1 MARIPTAAD
10 AGLGEQIARGPRF
23 NETQVPRSAFG
34 GGIGEA
40 MQQAGQQ
47 MQHADDQERHAQMLE
62 QRQAMAVREAEQRSK
77 ALARLKMGQDDL
89 LQAADEVG
97 QGIASGQITKD
108 GAAQAWRDRVNEVT
122 TATLADTPED
132 HRQAVQ
138 LDLAERAK
146 RLDRAVGQAVLKRG
160 QADTRANIGQIL
172 ESTGRQ
178 YMTDPQGAESLALT
192 TLRDLGPV
200 AGMAPDE
207 IAKAGQRWQE
217 TTRAAKGYSL
227 ITEARRDNKALD
239 AAIAR
244 INSDEFAALDPQ
256 RKAEILNQAEGFR
269 VANVQRA
276 EAAARLAQAR
286 HEHLLKTAEA
296 AYNAAAGI
304 VQTGKALSPEYIQQ
318 LTTATAGTPFAQAL
332 PELLK
337 QAPERSAFGMQPL
350 QAMDRTILDERARL
364 NAGGTNPAAEKRMQQ
379 LEHIRDQARK
389 DYEADPLP
397 AAQERGLLGQINP
410 LDTSNVQNLVS
421 GLGERLQQAALVSQ
435 QTGRTESP
443 LLRTEAEQL
452 GKSLSVLPVP
462 ERAAAVATLAGA
474 LGPQMAAALGKQMSP
489 KDEALGL
496 ALAMAGEKTPPI
508 SGLFGMKDPGGRY
521 TAELVLKG
529 QQAKKDGTSTKGS
542 KQPDMVA
549 SKWGAA
555 VAEYIGDA
563 LPQGVGD
570 QVRSAAVLIAHGIA
584 SEQGGELSGK
594 DLVRAARL
602 AVGGD
607 VIEYNGRKVALTG
620 GIDEDKLTQRMRSI
634 TAADTG
640 GDVMAGGRRMTA
652 GEFAAVARDAP
663 LMAVGKGQY
672 APLVQG
678 RPVLRADGTPLV
690 IGVR

>member
-10 AGLGEQIARGPRF
+10 AGLGEQIARGPRLS
-23 NETQVPRSAFG
+23 ETQIPRGAFG

-47 MQHADDQERHAQMLE
+47 MQHADAQERHAQMLE

-77 ALARLKMGQDDL
+77 ALARLKMGHDDL
-89 LQAADEVG
+89 LLAADEVG
-97 QGIASGQITKD
+97 QGIASGQIPKE

-138 LDLAERAK
+138 LDLTERAK

-207 IAKAGQRWQE
+207 IAKTGQRWQE

-227 ITEARRDNKALD
+227 ITEARRDNKSLD
-239 AAIAR
+239 VAIGR

-269 VANVQRA
+269 VSNIQRA
-276 EAAARLAQAR
+276 EAAARAAQAR
-286 HEHLLKTAEA
+286 HEHMLRTAEA
-296 AYNAAAGI
+296 AYTAAAGI
-304 VQTGKALSPEYIQQ
+304 VQTGKMLSPEYIQQ
-318 LTTATAGTPFAQAL
+318 LTTATAGTPFAKAL
-332 PELLK
+332 PDLLK
-337 QAPERSAFGMQPL
+337 QAPERSAFGMQSL
-350 QAMDRTILDERARL
+350 QDMDRAILDERGRL
-364 NAGGTNPAAEKRMQQ
+364 NTGGTNPAAERRIQQ
-379 LEHIRDQARK
+379 LESIRDQARK

-397 AAQERGLLGQINP
+397 AAQERGLLGQITP
-410 LDTSNVQNLVS
+410 LDTSNVQALVS
-421 GLGERLQQAALVSQ
+421 GLSGRLDQAALVSQ
-435 QTGRTESP
+435 QTGRAESP
-443 LLRTEAEQL
+443 LLKTEAEQL
-452 GKSLSVLPVP
+452 GKTLSILPVP

-474 LGPQMAAALGKQMSP
+474 MGPQMSAALGRQMSP
-489 KDEALGL
+489 KDDALGL
-496 ALAMAGEKTPPI
+496 ALAMAGEKTTQ
-508 SGLFGMKDPGGRY
+508 GRY
-521 TAELVLKG
+521 TAELVLRG

-542 KQPDMVA
+542 KQPEMVA

-555 VAEYIGDA
+555 VAEYIGDSM
-563 LPQGVGD
+563 PQGVGD
-570 QVRSAAVLIAHGIA
+570 QVRNAAVLIAHGIA

-594 DLVRAARL
+594 DLERAARL
-602 AVGGD
+602 AVGGE
-607 VIEYNGRKVALTG
+607 VIEYNGRKTPLPAGLDEDALT
-620 GIDEDKLTQRMRSI
+620 KRMRNV

-640 GDVMAGGRRMTA
+640 GDVLAGGRRMTA
-652 GEFAAVARDAP
+652 AEFAAVARDAP

>member
-23 NETQVPRSAFG
+23 NETQIPRSAFG
-34 GGIGEA
+34 GGIGES
-40 MQQAGQQ
+40 MQRAGQQ
-47 MQHADDQERHAQMLE
+47 MQQADEQERREQMME

-97 QGIASGQITKD
+97 QGIASGQIAKE

-138 LDLAERAK
+138 LDMAARAN

-207 IAKAGQRWQE
+207 IAKTGQRWQE

-227 ITEARRDNKALD
+227 ITEARRDNKSLD
-239 AAIAR
+239 VAISR

-269 VANVQRA
+269 VSNIQRS
-276 EAAARLAQAR
+276 EAAARAAQAR
-286 HEHLLKTAEA
+286 HEHMLRTAEA

-304 VQTGKALSPEYIQQ
+304 VQTGKMLSPEYIQQ

-332 PELLK
+332 PDLLK

-350 QAMDRTILDERARL
+350 QQMDRAIMDERARL
-364 NAGGTNPAAEKRMQQ
+364 NTGGTNPADEKRMQQ
-379 LEHIRDQARK
+379 LERIRDEARK
-389 DYEADPLP
+389 DYAEDPLP
-397 AAQERGLLGQINP
+397 AAQARGLLGQITP
-410 LDTSNVQNLVS
+410 LDTRSVQGLVS

-435 QTGRTESP
+435 QTGRAESP
-443 LLRTEAEQL
+443 LLKTEAEQL
-452 GKSLSVLPVP
+452 GKTLSILPVP

-474 LGPQMAAALGKQMSP
+474 LGPQMAAALGRQMSP

-496 ALAMAGEKTPPI
+496 ALAMSGEKT
-508 SGLFGMKDPGGRY
+508 SQGRY
-521 TAELVLKG
+521 TSELVLRG

-542 KQPDMVA
+542 KQPEMVA

-555 VAEYIGDA
+555 VAEYIGDSM
-563 LPQGVGD
+563 PQGVGD
-570 QVRSAAVLIAHGIA
+570 QVRNAAVLIAHGIA
-584 SEQGGELSGK
+584 SEQGGELSSK
-594 DLVRAARL
+594 DLARAARL
-602 AVGGD
+602 AVGGE
-607 VIEYNGRKVALTG
+607 VIEYNGRKVPLPAGLDEDALT
-620 GIDEDKLTQRMRSI
+620 KRMRSV

-640 GDVMAGGRRMTA
+640 GDVLAGGRRMTA
-652 GEFAAVARDAP
+652 AEFAAVARDAP

>member
-10 AGLGEQIARGPRF
+10 AGLGEQIAHGPRF
-23 NETQVPRSAFG
+23 NEMQIPRSAFG
-34 GGIGEA
+34 GGIGES
-40 MQQAGQQ
+40 MQRAGQQ
-47 MQHADDQERHAQMLE
+47 MQQADEQERREQMME

-97 QGIASGQITKD
+97 QGIASGQIAKE

-138 LDLAERAK
+138 LDMAARAN

-172 ESTGRQ
+172 ESAGRQ
-178 YMTDPQGAESLALT
+178 YMADPQGAESLALT

-207 IAKAGQRWQE
+207 IAKTGQRWQE

-227 ITEARRDNKALD
+227 ITEARRDNKSLD
-239 AAIAR
+239 VAISR

-269 VANVQRA
+269 VSNIQRS
-276 EAAARLAQAR
+276 EAAARAAQAR
-286 HEHLLKTAEA
+286 HEHMLRTAEA
-296 AYNAAAGI
+296 AYTAATGI
-304 VQTGKALSPEYIQQ
+304 VQTGKMLSPEYIQQ

-332 PELLK
+332 PELLR
-337 QAPERSAFGMQPL
+337 QAPERSAFGMQSL
-350 QAMDRTILDERARL
+350 QDMDRAILDERGRL
-364 NAGGTNPAAEKRMQQ
+364 NTGGTNPAAERRIQQ
-379 LEHIRDQARK
+379 LESIRDQARK

-397 AAQERGLLGQINP
+397 AAQERGLLGQITP
-410 LDTSNVQNLVS
+410 LDTSNVQALVS
-421 GLGERLQQAALVSQ
+421 GLSGRLDQAALVSQ

-443 LLRTEAEQL
+443 LLKTEAEQL
-452 GKSLSVLPVP
+452 GRSLSVLPVT

-474 LGPQMAAALGKQMSP
+474 LGPKMAAAMGRQMSP
-489 KDEALGL
+489 KDDALGL
-496 ALAMAGEKTPPI
+496 ALAMAGEKTTQ
-508 SGLFGMKDPGGRY
+508 GRY
-521 TAELVLKG
+521 TAELVLRG

-542 KQPDMVA
+542 KQPEMVA

-555 VAEYIGDA
+555 VAEYIGDSM
-563 LPQGVGD
+563 PQGVGD
-570 QVRSAAVLIAHGIA
+570 QVRNAAVLIAHGIA

-594 DLVRAARL
+594 DLDRAARL

-607 VIEYNGRKVALTG
+607 VIEYNGRKVPLPA
-620 GIDEDKLTQRMRSI
+620 GIDEDALTKRMRNV

-640 GDVMAGGRRMTA
+640 GDVLAGGRRMTA
-652 GEFAAVARDAP
+652 AEFSAVARDAP